1 MKNIIVVIIFCV
13 TNIALAQNKNII
25 YSGSKTYESTPTW
38 SFELNSGYGS
48 LDLAIGKNKKEGVLL
63 LTIGTISKQT
73 YLKGIVLLFLEDGS
87 VIKCYDKGIK
97 DYLDGRSMS
106 LYNLTA
112 NEVKTLM
119 KKRIV
124 RVRFSL
130 YNYGYESLSA
140 DNKKNTI
147 FFNSKEKPYDETDIE
162 VWDLFYDEYVE
173 DE

>member
-13 TNIALAQNKNII
+13 VNIALAQNKNII

-38 SFELNSGYGS
+38 SFELNRGHGS
-48 LDLAIGKNKKEGVLL
+48 LGLAIGKNKKEGVLL
-63 LTIGTISKQT
+63 LTIETIIKQI

-87 VIKCYDKGIK
+87 VIKCYDKGVK

-112 NEVKTLM
+112 DEIKILIN
-119 KKRIV
+119 KRIV
-124 RVRFSL
+124 KVRFSL
-130 YNYGYESLSA
+130 YNNGYESLSA
-140 DNKKNTI
+140 DNKKI
-147 FFNSKEKPYDETDIE
+147 IAFRSKEKPYYETNIE
-162 VWDLFYDEYVE
+162 VWDLFYDEYGE